1 MRAVKKVFSHRVQV
15 VKGGNNKEKK
25 SKETESEEQP
35 PEVEPQEHNDN
46 CVICGFEDLQ
56 KKLNGCNAQGK
67 NIEKQWQ

>member
-1 MRAVKKVFSHRVQV
+1 MRAVKKVSSYRVQV

-46 CVICGFEDLQ
+46 CVICGFEDFAEEVEWVQ
-56 KKLNGCNAQGK
+56 CTG
-67 NIEKQWQ
+67 